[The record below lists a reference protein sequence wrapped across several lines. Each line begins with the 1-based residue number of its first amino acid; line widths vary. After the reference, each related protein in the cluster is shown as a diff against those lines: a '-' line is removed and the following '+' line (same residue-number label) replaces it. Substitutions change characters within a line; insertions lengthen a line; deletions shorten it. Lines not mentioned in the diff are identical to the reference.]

1 MARSRRNVPQ
11 PKEHS
16 ALSID
21 NVSKSYGT
29 APALDPISFD
39 INTGDRVALIGH
51 NGSGKTTLIRIA
63 AGLLDSSTG
72 SVSIGGAASGS
83 MSARAAL
90 SFIAD
95 QPTFY
100 DDLSLW
106 EHMEYVA
113 RLHGVG
119 DWEQTAADLLG
130 HLGLYDRADDMPNR
144 FSRGLKQKS
153 AIALGFIRPFDL
165 LLVDEPFV
173 GLDAADHEAGDARFD
188 QGVHARRGP
197 AVMVAG
203 FERRPG
209 DAAAGRGSGLSQR
222 DDLAVRSTGSR
233 GPALADHAAGG
244 IGDHAADGRIGFR
257 LAVTTERG
265 SDGAFEHRPI
275 VIPGVGG
282 HEGAPGEPAGAAAA
296 KTASKRCID
305 PPRPPEQPSTLP
317 YISARTLFIE
327 TPRTSAWPCS
337 R

>member
-1 MARSRRNVPQ
+1 MARTRRNVPQ

-39 INTGDRVALIGH
+39 INAGDRVALIGH

-113 RLHGVG
+113 RLHGVE

-173 GLDAADHEAGDARFD
+173 GLDAAGKEALL
-188 QGVHARRGP
+188 
-197 AVMVAG
+197 
-203 FERRPG
+203 E
-209 DAAAGRGSGLSQR
+209 L
-222 DDLAVRSTGSR
+222 
-233 GPALADHAAGG
+233 LADATAHGSTVVVATHELSFVHTVSRIIALR
-244 IGDHAADGRIGFR
+244 DGRLVYDGGTDGINVDGLVR
-257 LAVTTERG
+257 TE
-265 SDGAFEHRPI
+265 D
-275 VIPGVGG
+275 
-282 HEGAPGEPAGAAAA
+282 PAGEH
-296 KTASKRCID
+296 D
-305 PPRPPEQPSTLP
+305 GEQH
-317 YISARTLFIE
+317 
-327 TPRTSAWPCS
+327 
-337 R
+337 

>member
-11 PKEHS
+11 PKEHA

-113 RLHGVG
+113 RLHGVEE
-119 DWEQTAADLLG
+119 WEQTAADLLG

-173 GLDAADHEAGDARFD
+173 GLDAAGKEALL
-188 QGVHARRGP
+188 
-197 AVMVAG
+197 
-203 FERRPG
+203 E
-209 DAAAGRGSGLSQR
+209 L
-222 DDLAVRSTGSR
+222 
-233 GPALADHAAGG
+233 LADATAHGSTVVVATHELSFVHTVGRIIALR
-244 IGDHAADGRIGFR
+244 DGRLVYDGGTDDINVDGLVR
-257 LAVTTERG
+257 TE
-265 SDGAFEHRPI
+265 D
-275 VIPGVGG
+275 
-282 HEGAPGEPAGAAAA
+282 PAGEHDGE
-296 KTASKRCID
+296 RH
-305 PPRPPEQPSTLP
+305 
-317 YISARTLFIE
+317 
-327 TPRTSAWPCS
+327 
-337 R
+337 